1 MKNIFTVCVA
11 VFASVLASAQ
21 SFSPTAIVSA
31 GNAATVNGTYVSW
44 SVGETFVTTLSG
56 GDIILTQGFQ
66 QPESDN
72 DLDNDGF
79 TADVD
84 CDDNNPEI
92 NPAAIEICDA
102 LDNNC
107 DGIINENLATTYYAD
122 VDGDGYAGF
131 NTTLD
136 TCAMPLGYYEEPTD
150 CNDDDAT
157 INPGAAEI
165 CNQIDD
171 NCNDAIDEG
180 QGLVFFAD
188 LDGDGYG
195 DASSVVE
202 ACELQPGLAEQAGDC
217 DDNDAAINPLAEE
230 ICDNGIDDNCD
241 GVQSTCNVEGCTDN
255 TACNFDALA
264 NVNNGSCVYPAQVY
278 LNCDGSCINDSDL
291 DGVCDEL
298 EVAGCTDDLACNFN
312 ADATD
317 DNNSCTYPINEFVD
331 CQGVCN
337 NDADGD
343 GVCDELEVAGCTNPA
358 ACNYNQDA
366 TDSDNS
372 CTFPSSDFVDCFGTC
387 INDTDQDGVCNE
399 LEIAGCI
406 DDLACN
412 FNPEATDDNNTCTY
426 PENEFVDCQGICNND
441 ADGDGVCDEL
451 EVLGCTDPSACNYNE
466 LATDDDG
473 SCSAPGVELCNGV
486 DDNCNG
492 QIDEGLTPGA
502 IVSTVVN
509 TNVYPV
515 CVAGNMFA
523 ANLNNGSDSPVIAGD
538 GPDLW
543 YSVTAQYNALRVG
556 LSAATGNNTLQLYR
570 NNNGCLELIVSENET
585 TTGNQ
590 ILIYDQLE
598 VGQQYYVA
606 LHRNSGTSNASAKI
620 CFHHFVESTCDNYYS
635 NGTGV
640 YSSVCSSYKVAYRAN
655 ATSYNINMLSAS
667 QNNVDLG
674 YTAYSYTTPNSGTV
688 IARLG
693 TLVAPNNTGSPINY
707 TLNVGVVYSLPDA
720 AGNFSSIIAEPTSTC
735 ALTLNSEPTTSLR
748 LADRCPALKATN
760 QPISMS
766 RAVCGA
772 LYYQWEFT
780 QTLPS
785 ASPAVYANTANFA
798 SVLFLNNVPGI
809 GPGKTYN
816 VRVRAVHA
824 SGNMGEWGATEC
836 LRTAG
841 TGMDLLAEDL
851 SQGLVD
857 FTSSDVIIYPN
868 PVMNGT
874 FTIIGKD
881 AMESEA
887 KIEIYNNLGA
897 RIYAGTVFSEG
908 SKWIEVPVANDWASG
923 LYMVNVKWNGQE
935 MTKRLVIEK

>member
-1 MKNIFTVCVA
+1 MKNIFTFC
-11 VFASVLASAQ
+11 LAILSPFFLMAQ

-79 TADVD
+79 VADVD
-84 CDDNNPEI
+84 CDDNNADI

-102 LDNNC
+102 IDNNC
-107 DGIINENLATTYYAD
+107 DGLIDENLSSTYYAD
-122 VDGDGYAGF
+122 FDGDGYAGF
-131 NTTLD
+131 TNTLD
-136 TCAMPLGYYEEPTD
+136 TCAMPNGYSDEPTD
-150 CNDDDAT
+150 CDDDNAAV
-157 INPGAAEI
+157 NPAAEEI

-180 QGLVFFAD
+180 QGSVFFAD

-195 DASSVVE
+195 DAGSVIE
-202 ACELQPGLAEQAGDC
+202 ACELSPGLSVDAGDC
-217 DDNDAAINPLAEE
+217 DDNDANVNPLAEE

-241 GVQSTCNVEGCTDN
+241 GVEPSCNVQGCTDN
-255 TACNFDALA
+255 TACNFDPLA
-264 NVNNGSCVYPAQVY
+264 TLNDGSCLYPEQAY
-278 LNCDGSCINDSDL
+278 LNCDGNCLNDTDQ
-291 DGVCDEL
+291 DGICNEL
-298 EVAGCTDDLACNFN
+298 EISGCTDDLACNYN
-312 ADATD
+312 PEATD
-317 DNNSCTYPINEFVD
+317 SDNSCTFPENEFVD

-337 NDADGD
+337 NDVDGD
-343 GVCDELEVAGCTNPA
+343 GICDELEVAGCTDLA

-372 CTFPSSDFVDCFGTC
+372 CTYPSNNFVDCFGTC
-387 INDTDQDGVCNE
+387 INDTDQDGICNE
-399 LEIAGCI
+399 LEIAGCT

-412 FNPEATDDNNTCTY
+412 YNPEATDSDNSCTF
-426 PENEFVDCQGICNND
+426 PENEFVDCQGVCNND
-441 ADGDGVCDEL
+441 ADQDGVCDEL
-451 EVLGCTDPSACNYNE
+451 EISGCTDPSACNYNE
-466 LATDDDG
+466 VATEDDG
-473 SCSAPGVELCNGV
+473 SCSAPGIELCNGV

-492 QIDEGLTPGA
+492 QVDEGLTPGA
-502 IVSTVVN
+502 IASTAVN

-515 CVAGNMFA
+515 CVAGNMFS
-523 ANLNNGSDSPVIAGD
+523 ANLNNGTDSPVIDGN

-543 YSVTAQYNALRVG
+543 YAMTAQHNALRVG
-556 LSAATGNNTLQLYR
+556 LSAAAGNNTLQLYR
-570 NNNGCLELIVSENET
+570 NNNGCLELIATENEAT
-585 TTGNQ
+585 SGNQ
-590 ILIYDQLE
+590 TLIYDQLE
-598 VGQQYYVA
+598 VGQAYYVA
-606 LHRNSGTSNASAKI
+606 LHRNSGTSNNSAKI

-655 ATSYNINMLSAS
+655 ATSYSINMLSAS
-667 QNNVDLG
+667 QNSVNLN
-674 YTAYSYTTPNSGTV
+674 YTPYTYTTPNSGTV

-693 TLVAPNNTGSPINY
+693 TLVAPNNTGSAINY
-707 TLNVGVVYSLPDA
+707 ALNVGVVYSLPDA

-735 ALTLNSEPTTSLR
+735 TLTLNTEPTTSLR
-748 LADRCPALKATN
+748 LADRCPAVKATN

-785 ASPAVYANTANFA
+785 AAPAVYANTANFA
-798 SVLFLNNVPGI
+798 SALFLNNVPGM
-809 GPGKTYN
+809 GPGKSYN

-824 SGNMGEWGATEC
+824 SGNMGEWGTTEC
-836 LRTAG
+836 LRTVG
-841 TGMDLLAEDL
+841 SGMALLAED
-851 SQGLVD
+851 QTEGMVD
-857 FTSSDVIIYPN
+857 FVTTDVAIYPN
-868 PVMNGT
+868 PVMDGT
-874 FTIIGKD
+874 FTIIGQD
-881 AMESEA
+881 AMETEA
-887 KIEIYNNLGA
+887 KVEVYNNLGA
-897 RIYAGTVFSEG
+897 RVWTSTYFSEG
-908 SKWIEVPVANDWASG
+908 SKLIEVPVATDWASG
-923 LYMVNVKWNGQE
+923 LYMVNVRWNGKE

>member
-217 DDNDAAINPLAEE
+217 DDNDAAISPLAEE

-317 DNNSCTYPINEFVD
+317 DNNSCTYTINECGD

-337 NDADGD
+337 NDAEGD

-502 IVSTVVN
+502 IVSTAVN

-640 YSSVCSSYKVAYRAN
+640 YSSVCSSYKVAYRAKLQHQ
-655 ATSYNINMLSAS
+655 Y
-667 QNNVDLG
+667 V
-674 YTAYSYTTPNSGTV
+674 
-688 IARLG
+688 
-693 TLVAPNNTGSPINY
+693 
-707 TLNVGVVYSLPDA
+707 
-720 AGNFSSIIAEPTSTC
+720 E
-735 ALTLNSEPTTSLR
+735 
-748 LADRCPALKATN
+748 
-760 QPISMS
+760 
-766 RAVCGA
+766 
-772 LYYQWEFT
+772 
-780 QTLPS
+780 
-785 ASPAVYANTANFA
+785 
-798 SVLFLNNVPGI
+798 
-809 GPGKTYN
+809 
-816 VRVRAVHA
+816 RV
-824 SGNMGEWGATEC
+824 
-836 LRTAG
+836 
-841 TGMDLLAEDL
+841 
-851 SQGLVD
+851 
-857 FTSSDVIIYPN
+857 
-868 PVMNGT
+868 
-874 FTIIGKD
+874 
-881 AMESEA
+881 
-887 KIEIYNNLGA
+887 
-897 RIYAGTVFSEG
+897 
-908 SKWIEVPVANDWASG
+908 SK
-923 LYMVNVKWNGQE
+923 QC
-935 MTKRLVIEK
+935 